1 MSSSPAPIAPRAQT
15 VQRIARAHGFAMVG
29 IAPAE
34 MTPHADYIRNWLQQG
49 RHGQMNYLL
58 DQLQERL
65 DPCQLVSGAKSI
77 ICVAD
82 AYPSQPHP
90 PSAIYSTPDA
100 AHEGDPDIAINQAVS
115 STTTQGRIARYA
127 WSGDYHWVIKKRLHR
142 LADELRGYYPGHTY
156 RSCVDTA
163 PTLEREH
170 ALRAGLGWVGKNT
183 MLIHP
188 KLGSYFLLGEIITT
202 LPLATARD
210 MGQTISDHCGT
221 CTRCIDACPTRC
233 LQPYQIDASRCIS
246 YLTIEHRDAI
256 DPALHPAM
264 GDWLAGC
271 DVCQHVCPFNDRA
284 EPPQTFQNDYTT
296 HSPGAALPLLNV
308 LNWDENARR
317 LALTKSALKRI
328 KLDQFKRNALIAAGN
343 WLRDHRSVEWVELHE
358 RIKAIAADVTES
370 SMVRHTA
377 QQVLESV

>member
-1 MSSSPAPIAPRAQT
+1 
-15 VQRIARAHGFAMVG
+15 
-29 IAPAE
+29 
-34 MTPHADYIRNWLQQG
+34 
-49 RHGQMNYLL
+49 MNYML
-58 DQLQERL
+58 DQLEERL
-65 DPCQLVSGAKSI
+65 DPCQLVPGARSI

-82 AYPSQPHP
+82 AYPSRHHQPQAP
-90 PSAIYSTPDA
+90 TDTPGPASDVA
-100 AHEGDPDIAINQAVS
+100 FDVASDNAQS
-115 STTTQGRIARYA
+115 STTPLGRIASYA

-142 LADELRGYYPGHTY
+142 LADELRGYFPGHTY

-202 LPLATARD
+202 LPLATASD
-210 MGQTISDHCGT
+210 LGQSISDHCGT
-221 CTRCIDACPTRC
+221 CTRCIDACPTQC
-233 LQPYQIDASRCIS
+233 LQPYRIDASRCIS

-271 DVCQHVCPFNDRA
+271 DVCQQVCPFNERA
-284 EPPQTFQNDYTT
+284 ESPPTYHHEYTT
-296 HSPGAALPLLNV
+296 HTPGAALPLLAV
-308 LNWDENARR
+308 LNWNQDARR
-317 LALTKSALKRI
+317 QALFKSALKRI

-343 WLRDHRSVEWVELHE
+343 WLHHHKHVDLHE
-358 RIKAIAADVTES
+358 RIKAIARDQNES
-370 SMVRHTA
+370 PMVRHTA
-377 QQVLESV
+377 QIVLQASV